1 MQRTLT
7 ATDEDGVKITVE
19 GLLPEDAELT
29 VEKICDPEISD
40 VEDMIEAYLPDSAK
54 GDFRLV
60 YNLDIGKT
68 RTLLE
73 PVTVTVSNF
82 DFDYYEYSNLASW
95 VYHIHPEEEEFSQKN
110 ENIPND
116 EEKDD
121 VDPGGRQSRK
131 N

>member
-1 MQRTLT
+1 
-7 ATDEDGVKITVE
+7 
-19 GLLPEDAELT
+19 
-29 VEKICDPEISD
+29 
-40 VEDMIEAYLPDSAK
+40 MIEAYLPDSAK

-95 VYHIHPEEEEFSQKN
+95 VYHIHPEEEEFFPRRMKT
-110 ENIPND
+110 
-116 EEKDD
+116 
-121 VDPGGRQSRK
+121 SRTMRK
-131 N
+131 KMTSTLGKAE